1 MRLCLLL
8 AAAAGAR
15 ARLAPRERERARL
28 TGGRRL
34 SDSSSFAQLVKM
46 TASDAAANDYFGTS
60 VAVDGGTIVVG
71 AWSDDDGGSS
81 SGSAYVLRASDGA
94 QLAKLTASDAANNDR
109 FGTSVA
115 IDGDTIVVGA
125 SGVGSMAGT
134 GGKVYVFR
142 KGWYGDTYDQVA
154 TLTASDAATGDY
166 FGRSVA
172 IDGNT
177 IVVGAYEANSD
188 RGSVYVYRTSDG
200 GATYAQVAKLTAA
213 DAATGDK
220 FGYSVAIEGDTIVVG
235 AYRDGNTSGAP
246 YYVGGTG
253 AAYVYRTTDGG
264 ATYNQVAKLTAS
276 DAASYDYFGCSVAID
291 GDTIVVGAYQFTTGP
306 GKAYIFQT
314 DDGGATYGQVA
325 KLTASD
331 AEDDDYFGWSV
342 AIDGATIVVAAKW
355 DDDAGDKS
363 GSAYVFRSS
372 DGWDGGTTYDQVAKL
387 TAADGAANDAFGGS
401 VAIDGDTIV
410 VGACCDDDGG
420 SNSGSAYVFED
431 DSGWFGAGW
440 FGSSSQKSNGGG
452 VADDDKM
459 MTLVVLAALL
469 GLSLA
474 IAAGLF
480 ALRQQQQLA
489 AKKPRAPRTFT
500 VTAVQSA

>member
-1 MRLCLLL
+1 MVRSTSS
-8 AAAAGAR
+8 AR
-15 ARLAPRERERARL
+15 
-28 TGGRRL
+28 
-34 SDSSSFAQLVKM
+34 
-46 TASDAAANDYFGTS
+46 
-60 VAVDGGTIVVG
+60 
-71 AWSDDDGGSS
+71 
-81 SGSAYVLRASDGA
+81 
-94 QLAKLTASDAANNDR
+94 
-109 FGTSVA
+109 
-115 IDGDTIVVGA
+115 
-125 SGVGSMAGT
+125 AGT
-134 GGKVYVFR
+134 GTR
-142 KGWYGDTYDQVA
+142 TTRWP
-154 TLTASDAATGDY
+154 LTASDAATGDY
-166 FGRSVA
+166 FGYSVA

-188 RGSVYVYRTSDG
+188 RVSVYVYRTSDG

-213 DAATGDK
+213 DAATGDN

-235 AYRDGNTSGAP
+235 AYQDGNTGTP
-246 YYVGGTG
+246 YHVGGTG

-276 DAASYDYFGCSVAID
+276 DAASYDYFGYSVAID
-291 GDTIVVGAYQFTTGP
+291 GDTIVVGAYNAWAGA
-306 GKAYIFQT
+306 AYIFQT

-331 AEDDDYFGWSV
+331 AEDEDYFGWSV

-387 TAADGAANDAFGGS
+387 TAADGRSGDTFGGS

-431 DSGWFGAGW
+431 ESGWWDLF
-440 FGSSSQKSNGGG
+440 SSDAAARALPS
-452 VADDDKM
+452 AAI
-459 MTLVVLAALL
+459 LLAAAAVLAAIM
-469 GLSLA
+469 A
-474 IAAGLF
+474 
-480 ALRQQQQLA
+480 
-489 AKKPRAPRTFT
+489 
-500 VTAVQSA
+500 

>member
-1 MRLCLLL
+1 
-8 AAAAGAR
+8 
-15 ARLAPRERERARL
+15 
-28 TGGRRL
+28 
-34 SDSSSFAQLVKM
+34 
-46 TASDAAANDYFGTS
+46 
-60 VAVDGGTIVVG
+60 
-71 AWSDDDGGSS
+71 
-81 SGSAYVLRASDGA
+81 
-94 QLAKLTASDAANNDR
+94 
-109 FGTSVA
+109 
-115 IDGDTIVVGA
+115 
-125 SGVGSMAGT
+125 
-134 GGKVYVFR
+134 
-142 KGWYGDTYDQVA
+142 
-154 TLTASDAATGDY
+154 
-166 FGRSVA
+166 
-172 IDGNT
+172 T
-177 IVVGAYEANSD
+177 IVVGAYNAW
-188 RGSVYVYRTSDG
+188 
-200 GATYAQVAKLTAA
+200 A
-213 DAATGDK
+213 
-220 FGYSVAIEGDTIVVG
+220 
-235 AYRDGNTSGAP
+235 
-246 YYVGGTG
+246 G
-253 AAYVYRTTDGG
+253 AAYV
-264 ATYNQVAKLTAS
+264 
-276 DAASYDYFGCSVAID
+276 
-291 GDTIVVGAYQFTTGP
+291 
-306 GKAYIFQT
+306 FQT

-480 ALRQQQQLA
+480 ALR
-489 AKKPRAPRTFT
+489 
-500 VTAVQSA
+500 